1 MIDRRAGM
9 RLARRPLA
17 MALAL
22 LGPAAVEAA
31 AIDPV
36 GPEPTIDPV
45 SPQATFNS
53 DFIHSSAGAIDLSRF
68 ERGNVTLAGTYRP
81 NVLVNGEPIPGT
93 REVVFRQVADSESA
107 QPCFDRAMLLRFGLD
122 VEKLKVR
129 TAEDTSVRLLG
140 EEPFCGHL
148 ENHVPGATV
157 DFDDSE
163 QILHVT
169 LPQAYLRSRA
179 RGYVSPEFWDQGEQ
193 AAMLNY
199 NANTFQVRR
208 NGKRSTDSYA
218 SVNTGAN
225 LGGWRLRQAGSLS
238 LSDGESRWQN
248 TQIYAQHDLTDAR
261 AQLTVG
267 ETYTSGDILDSVRV
281 RGVGIASDQRMLP
294 VSQRGYAPVIRGVA
308 ESNAQVTVRQNGYVI
323 HSTTVAPGAFQIDD
337 LYPTGYGSDLQLTIT
352 EADGRTKT
360 IMVPYTAVP
369 QMLRE
374 GTARFGIWAGQVD
387 ESNVPDTPFI
397 FQGTVQYG
405 ATTNST
411 LYAGTTASNSYVSG
425 LVGAAVNLP
434 FGAVALDVTGSRA
447 AFRRDGVRRG
457 VSTRLRYSRSLAS
470 TGTNFGLAAQR
481 FSTRDYLGVTDA
493 ARLRGRLRRGI
504 AGDVIGGERS
514 RFDANV
520 GQSIGDGQ
528 LSLTGSLVDYWGSRS
543 RSVDYTVA
551 YGSSW
556 RSFSYNVSVQRS
568 RIGDVFGSTSG
579 SRRSNATDTTVFVS
593 FSLPLGSAPSSPNL
607 GASYN
612 RGSGSDA
619 SLQAR
624 LNGTL
629 AGNDDLTY
637 TLGAGRSESASRPTT
652 STGYANVGYRTY
664 AGSYRAGLSR
674 DSGGGT
680 QYSLGASGA
689 IVAHRDGVTLAQELG
704 ETNAII
710 HAPGAAGARIESQAG
725 VRLDRRGNAVV
736 RSLLPYQLN
745 TVSIDPQGASHD
757 VQLES
762 TSETVAPRAGAF
774 ARLDYRTSVAQA
786 LLIHATRPDGEPL
799 PFGASVY
806 DAAGQAVGVVGQGS
820 KIFVRGA
827 LSGAQLTVSWGND
840 GSGDAGGSCRIL
852 VPDSLD
858 GLETHGLHRSLR
870 ASCAEV
876 TPGLAMKKAA

>member
-1 MIDRRAGM
+1 MIDRRACI
-9 RLARRPLA
+9 RSAARRPLA

-22 LGPAAVEAA
+22 LGPAAVDAA
-31 AIDPV
+31 AIEPADPDPV
-36 GPEPTIDPV
+36 IDPV
-45 SPQATFNS
+45 SPQATFNT
-53 DFIHSSAGAIDLSRF
+53 DFIHSSSGAIDLSRF
-68 ERGNVTLAGTYRP
+68 ERGNVTLAGIYRP
-81 NVLVNGEPIPGT
+81 SVLVNGEPIPGA
-93 REVVFRQVADSESA
+93 REIVFRQVADSESA

-122 VEKLKVR
+122 TEKLDAHTADEELVR
-129 TAEDTSVRLLG
+129 PLNDA
-140 EEPFCGHL
+140 PFCGHL
-148 ENHVPGATV
+148 EQYIPGATV
-157 DFDDSE
+157 DFDDGE
-163 QILHVT
+163 QILRVT
-169 LPQAYLRSRA
+169 LPQAFLRSHA

-193 AAMLNY
+193 AAMLSY

-208 NGKRSTDSYA
+208 NGERSTDTFA
-218 SVNTGAN
+218 SINAGAN

-238 LSDGESRWQN
+238 LSNGSSRWQN
-248 TQIYAQHDLTDAR
+248 TLVYAQHDLTDAQ

-281 RGVGIASDQRMLP
+281 RGVGMASDPRMLP
-294 VSQRGYAPVIRGVA
+294 ASQRGYAPVIRGVA
-308 ESNAQVTVRQNGYVI
+308 ESNAQVTVRQNGYII

-337 LYPTGYGSDLQLTIT
+337 LYPTGYGSDLEVTIT
-352 EADGRTKT
+352 EADGRTKKSM
-360 IMVPYTAVP
+360 IPYTAVP

-374 GTARFGIWAGQVD
+374 GTTRFGIWAGQVD
-387 ESNVPDTPFI
+387 ETNVPDTPFI
-397 FQGTVQYG
+397 AQGTLQYG

-411 LYAGTTASNSYVSG
+411 LYAGGTVSNSYASG

-481 FSTRDYLGVTDA
+481 FSTREYLGVADA
-493 ARLRGRLRRGI
+493 ARLRSRLRRGV

-514 RFDANV
+514 RFDASI
-520 GQSIGDGQ
+520 GQSIGNGQ
-528 LSLTGSLVDYWGSRS
+528 LSLAGSLVDYWGTRS
-543 RSVDYTVA
+543 RSVDYTLA
-551 YGSSW
+551 YGGSW
-556 RSFSYNVSVQRS
+556 RSVSYNVSVQRS
-568 RIGDVFGSTSG
+568 RLGDVFGTTRG
-579 SRRSNATDTTVFVS
+579 SRRTDATDTTLFVS
-593 FSLPLGSAPSSPNL
+593 FSVPLGATPSSPNL
-607 GASYN
+607 GASYHRSN
-612 RGSGSDA
+612 GGDA

-637 TLGAGRSESASRPTT
+637 TAGAGRSEATSRPTT
-652 STGYANVGYRTY
+652 SSGYANIGYRTY
-664 AGSYRAGLSR
+664 AGSYHAGASR

-704 ETNAII
+704 ETNAIV
-710 HAPGAAGARIESQAG
+710 HAPGAAGAQIESQAG

-745 TVSIDPQGASHD
+745 TVSVDPRGASHD

-799 PFGASVY
+799 PFGASVL

-827 LSGAQLTVSWGND
+827 LSGTQLTVSWGD
-840 GSGDAGGSCRIL
+840 DEAGSCRITI
-852 VPDSLD
+852 PDSLD

-870 ASCAEV
+870 AACSTTAASV
-876 TPGLAMKKAA
+876 AMKKAA

>member
-1 MIDRRAGM
+1 MSHRRTGM

-17 MALAL
+17 VALAL

-31 AIDPV
+31 AIDPA
-36 GPEPTIDPV
+36 GLDPAIDPAT
-45 SPQATFNS
+45 PQATFNA
-53 DFIHSSAGAIDLSRF
+53 DFIHSSGGAIDLSRF
-68 ERGNVTLAGTYRP
+68 ERGNVTLAGIYRP

-93 REVVFRQVADSESA
+93 REVAFRQVADSESA

-122 VEKLKVR
+122 TEKLKAR
-129 TAEDTSVRLLG
+129 TAGDGSVHSLG
-140 EEPFCGHL
+140 EAPFCGHL
-148 ENHVPGATV
+148 ENYVPGATV
-157 DFDDSE
+157 DFDDGE

-169 LPQAYLRSRA
+169 LPQAFLRSRA

-193 AAMLNY
+193 AFMLNY

-208 NGKRSTDSYA
+208 NGQRSTDSYVSLNA
-218 SVNTGAN
+218 GAN
-225 LGGWRLRQAGSLS
+225 LGGWRFRQAGSLS
-238 LSDGESRWQN
+238 LRDGSNRWQN
-248 TQIYAQHDLTDAR
+248 TQVYAQHDLTDAR

-267 ETYTSGDILDSVRV
+267 EAYTSGDILDSVRV
-281 RGVGIASDQRMLP
+281 RGVGIVSDQRMLP
-294 VSQRGYAPVIRGVA
+294 ASQRGYAPVIRGVA

-337 LYPTGYGSDLQLTIT
+337 LYPTGYGSDLQVTIT

-360 IMVPYTAVP
+360 IMIPYTAVP

-374 GTARFGIWAGQVD
+374 GTARFGLWAGQVE
-387 ESNVPDTPFI
+387 ESNLPDTPFI
-397 FQGTVQYG
+397 FQGTMQYG
-405 ATTNST
+405 ATTNTT
-411 LYAGTTASNSYVSG
+411 LYAGGTASNSYVSG

-434 FGAVALDVTGSRA
+434 FGAIALDVMGSRA
-447 AFRRDGVRRG
+447 AFRREGVRRG
-457 VSTRLRYSRSLAS
+457 MSTRLRFSRSITS
-470 TGTNFGLAAQR
+470 TGTTFGLVAQR

-493 ARLRGRLRRGI
+493 ARLRSRLRRGI
-504 AGDVIGGERS
+504 SGDVIGGERS
-514 RFDANV
+514 HFDANI
-520 GQSIGDGQ
+520 GQSLGDGQ
-528 LSLTGSLVDYWGSRS
+528 VSLTGSLADYWGRRS
-543 RSVDYTVA
+543 RSVDYTLA

-568 RIGDVFGSTSG
+568 RLGDVFGPASG
-579 SRRSNATDTTVFVS
+579 DRRRGATDTTVYLS
-593 FSLPLGSAPSSPNL
+593 FSVPLGSAPSSPNL

-612 RGSGSDA
+612 RGSGNGA
-619 SLQAR
+619 SIQAR

-629 AGNDDLTY
+629 ARNDDLTY
-637 TLGAGRSESASRPTT
+637 TLGAGRSESAARSTS
-652 STGYANVGYRTY
+652 STGYANLGYRTY
-664 AGSYRAGLSR
+664 AGSYRAGASR

-710 HAPGAAGARIESQAG
+710 HAPGAVGARIESQAG
-725 VRLDRRGNAVV
+725 ARLDRYGNAVV

-745 TVSIDPQGASHD
+745 TVSIDPRGASHD

-762 TSETVAPRAGAF
+762 TTETVAPRAGAF

-786 LLIHATRPDGEPL
+786 LLIHATRPDGRPL

-806 DAAGQAVGVVGQGS
+806 DAAGQVVGVVGQGS
-820 KIFVRGA
+820 KVFVRGA
-827 LSGAQLTVSWGND
+827 LAGAKLTVNWGD
-840 GSGDAGGSCRIL
+840 EEGGSCRID
-852 VPDSLD
+852 VPESLD

-870 ASCAEV
+870 ARCTEAG
-876 TPGLAMKKAA
+876 PGLAMKKAA